1 MATGSLPSHGSV
13 PTLRSEARSSGRTE
27 GSAAW
32 QLLRAAGSLKITV
45 VMFLAGIFLLFVG
58 TLAQDEK
65 NLPEVKQ
72 EYFNS
77 WIAQVPLSD
86 FFPVTIF
93 GPSTLTGWFPFPG
106 GATVGLILL
115 VNLIAAKLTRFHV
128 HATGTRLL
136 VGTLVSIVGGL
147 LTLFVIL
154 SGHYADGLQGR
165 PPIDYA
171 TVWRL
176 VQGSAVGLTGVLLW
190 AAIAGRDVRRLT
202 RIVLWMAAA
211 AAASVA
217 AISLFGGENW
227 RMSEPGLRIMWQ
239 LIQSSVASLILL
251 AGLVMVFGS
260 RGGNVLIHLG
270 VGLLMLGQF
279 AFGDRQ
285 IEERMALIEGQS
297 SSMALRTDET
307 ELAVIRADDAAD
319 DRVTVISGR
328 LLKARSGGEPI
339 AADDLPFDVRVLSYF
354 PNSNVI
360 RVGPVAPNLATT
372 GIGKRWLATE
382 KAPEGGASS
391 KTNIASAYV
400 QLRNRETGAD
410 MGTFLVSQFLNDQAQ
425 IFMGGGSDEVDSVSV
440 DDTPFQLQLR
450 YRREYK
456 PYSIT
461 LTDVRRINYGAS
473 ETPRDYSSYVT
484 FTDTATKAQQDG
496 RIWMNNPVRYRGET
510 FYQSQYSQVELPN
523 GTRSEMTGLQVV
535 ENAGWLIPYVACVLA
550 LWGMLAHFGGTFL
563 RFADRY
569 DRGLGGRPTLD
580 HDLDHHHG
588 DGDAALVAH
597 ASSVHPTSS
606 RNQRRAAR
614 RAEDRLTSAGGAGS
628 RPMTTAS
635 DLVMPLLA
643 LGLVGLFCLMA
654 TYDRSARTDT
664 RDWRSA
670 AALPVLHEGRI
681 KPLDTVARNTLQL
694 LGNRTSVIMPKPG
707 EAPKDAPQAEAAD
720 LPVGTVSATQWILGM
735 MAGAEWVE
743 HAPVFRIDAQEVTD
757 LFDLTRRKGHRYSH
771 AELEAG
777 LPKLRKQLESMRDV
791 APEQF
796 SFTQKKFS
804 EINQKLMAYDLL
816 RFSYETPRLP
826 DPGEGEDARKELL
839 AEMERV
845 MQMARRIEASHPP
858 AALPPQPAAGGSNRL
873 EGTPSAGEGE
883 WQSLY
888 PAWVSAIVGR
898 LLAGRPGQPAFVV
911 NPGLLPLTELLGAVG
926 RTPAEFNRALDAFQ
940 ASTAPFPEVSRV
952 ADKSAYEA
960 WLNRF
965 NPIDLAKWLY
975 VLAGVICF
983 SSFLIGRRPLNRFTF
998 WMLVGIL
1005 LLHTFALG
1013 SRIYLTGRPPVVNL
1027 YSSAVFIGW
1036 ACVLAGLAL
1045 EGLHANGIGNL
1056 VAAISGAL
1064 TLMVAYGL
1072 DSGDTMH
1079 VLQAVLDTQF
1089 WLSTHVITV
1098 TLGYGAT
1105 FLAGVLGIF
1114 SILQRIAERWK
1125 ASTASQRIAARS
1137 EQDQLYR
1144 MTYGVVCFALF
1155 FSFIG
1160 TVLGGLW
1167 ADDSWGRFWG
1177 WDPKEN
1183 GALMIVL
1190 WNAAALHARW
1200 DRWLGPRGFAL
1211 FAIGGNIITAWSW
1224 FGTNQLGIG
1233 LHSYGFTSG
1242 VLMLLA
1248 GFVASQLV
1256 LIAAGWI
1263 FTRPDGGGTAAT

>member
-1 MATGSLPSHGSV
+1 MPMATESLSHPGFAPSV
-13 PTLRSEARSSGRTE
+13 PFADGAVGRGLGMT
-27 GSAAW
+27 AW
-32 QLLRAAGSLKITV
+32 QSLRAVGSLKVTV

-77 WIAQVPLSD
+77 WIAQVPFSD

-93 GPSTLTGWFPFPG
+93 GPSQLTGWFPFPG
-106 GATVGLILL
+106 GATIGLVLL
-115 VNLIAAKLTRFHV
+115 ANLVAAKLTRFHV
-128 HATGTRLL
+128 HAKGTRLL
-136 VGTLVSIVGGL
+136 AGIAVSAVGGL
-147 LTLFVIL
+147 LTTLVIL

-165 PPIDYA
+165 PPVDYA

-176 VQGSAVGLTGVLLW
+176 VQGAGLAATGSLFWTAV
-190 AAIAGRDVRRLT
+190 AGRDLT
-202 RIVLWMAAA
+202 RLARIVVWLATAAVAAA
-211 AAASVA
+211 TCM
-217 AISLFGGENW
+217 SLFGGDGW

-239 LIQSSVASLILL
+239 LIQSSVAALILL
-251 AGLVMVFGS
+251 AGLVLVFGS

-285 IEERMALIEGQS
+285 IEERMALVEGQS
-297 SSMALRTDET
+297 STMALRTDET
-307 ELAVIRADDAAD
+307 ELAVLRPGDGEQ
-319 DRVTVISGR
+319 DRVTVIAGR
-328 LLKARSGGEPI
+328 LLKARAGGEPI
-339 AADDLPFDVRVLSYF
+339 VADDLPFDVRVVSFF

-360 RVGPVAPNLATT
+360 RVGPVAPNPATT
-372 GIGKRWLATE
+372 GIGRSWLATSRP
-382 KAPEGGASS
+382 PEGGASS
-391 KTNIASAYV
+391 RTNIASAYV
-400 QLRNRETGAD
+400 QLHSRATGAD
-410 MGTFLVSQFLNDQAQ
+410 LGTFLVTQFLNDQAQ
-425 IFMGGGSDEVDSVSV
+425 IFMGAGGDEVDTVEV
-440 DDTPFQLQLR
+440 DGTPFRLQLR

-456 PYSIT
+456 PYTVT

-473 ETPRDYSSYVT
+473 ETPRDFSSYVT
-484 FTDTATKAQQDG
+484 FKDSATGTQQDG

-510 FYQSQYSQVELPN
+510 FYQSQYSQVELPD
-523 GTRSEMTGLQVV
+523 GGRGEMTGLQVV

-569 DRGLGGRPTLD
+569 DRGRSL
-580 HDLDHHHG
+580 
-588 DGDAALVAH
+588 AAIAAGAEGPHPVA
-597 ASSVHPTSS
+597 S
-606 RNQRRAAR
+606 RSQRRATR
-614 RAEDRLTSAGGAGS
+614 RAVDRAAQGGAATVAG
-628 RPMTTAS
+628 MTAA
-635 DLVMPLLA
+635 DLVLPLLA
-643 LGLVGLFCLMA
+643 LATVALFCLLA
-654 TYDRSARTDT
+654 TYDRSARDDT
-664 RDWRSA
+664 RDWRGA

-694 LGNRTSVIMPKPG
+694 LGNRTSVVMPKAG
-707 EAPKDAPQAEAAD
+707 EAPAAAPAD
-720 LPVGTVSATQWILGM
+720 LPVGTVPAARWMLGM
-735 MAGAEWVE
+735 MAGADWVE
-743 HAPVFRIDAQEVTD
+743 HAPVFRIDAKEVTD
-757 LFDLTRRKGHRYSH
+757 LFDLPKRKGHRFSH
-771 AELEAG
+771 AELEPG

-791 APEQF
+791 PPEQF
-796 SFTQKKFS
+796 TFTQKKLS
-804 EINQKLMAYDLL
+804 EVNQKLMAYDLL
-816 RFSYETPRLP
+816 RYSYETPRLP
-826 DPGEGEDARKELL
+826 ALAEGEEARKELL
-839 AEMERV
+839 AEMERI

-858 AALPPQPAAGGSNRL
+858 AMLPPGPKPATKTGS
-873 EGTPSAGEGE
+873 PAEGE

-898 LLAGRPGQPAFVV
+898 LLAGQPGQPPFEV
-911 NPGLLPLTELLGAVG
+911 NPALLPLTELLDSVG
-926 RTPAEFNRALDAFQ
+926 RTPSDFNRALDAFR
-940 ASTAPFPEVSRV
+940 ASTAASADVRG
-952 ADKSAYEA
+952 ALDKSAYEA
-960 WLNRF
+960 WFNRF
-965 NPIDLAKWLY
+965 NPTDLAKWLY
-975 VLAGVICF
+975 VLAGIVCF
-983 SSFLIGRRPLNRFTF
+983 TSFLVGRRPLNRFVF
-998 WMLVGIL
+998 WMLVGVL

-1045 EGLHANGIGNL
+1045 EALHANGIGNL
-1056 VAAISGAL
+1056 VAAISGGL

-1072 DSGDTMH
+1072 DTGDTMH

-1114 SILQRIAERWK
+1114 STIQRIATGWTA
-1125 ASTASQRIAARS
+1125 ASPARRLAARS
-1137 EQDQLYR
+1137 EQDELYR

-1200 DRWLGPRGFAL
+1200 DRWIGPRGFAL

-1248 GFVASQLV
+1248 GFVASQV
-1256 LIAAGWI
+1256 LLIVAGWLL
-1263 FTRPDGGGTAAT
+1263 TRQVAPAAAAELHDADA